1 MVGARATSP
10 GKDEICYKMVENLNH
25 QAQLVILQLYNKVWE
40 LGVLPSAWKHSV
52 VIPIGKPGKDK
63 GETTSYRPIAL
74 TSNLCKIME
83 RMVTD
88 RLTYILESRN
98 LLIPQQS
105 GFCRGRSIMD
115 PVICL
120 EDEIRKAQAKKELLA
135 AIFFDVEKAYN
146 MLWKEGLLFNECSV
160 GSNVITTLTML
171 NI

>member
-1 MVGARATSP
+1 MEKDDFNGTINVPFSLFELKRALVGARAMSP
-10 GKDEICYKMVENLNH
+10 GKDKICYKMVENLNH

-40 LGVLPSAWKHSV
+40 LSVLPSAWKHSV

-63 GETTSYRPIAL
+63 GETTNCRPIAL

-88 RLTYILESRN
+88 RLTCILESRN

-105 GFCRGRSIMD
+105 GFRRGRSTMD

-120 EDEIRKAQAKKELLA
+120 EDEIRKAQ
-135 AIFFDVEKAYN
+135 
-146 MLWKEGLLFNECSV
+146 G
-160 GSNVITTLTML
+160 
-171 NI
+171 